1 MHFLIVSGH
10 RYAFLGPGGH
20 FLDHA
25 TNPCSLIKL
34 EIKLTQMTSKG
45 NYLASI
51 YQREEA
57 MPLLAYTAK
66 KDYNRELLIYSKK
79 ILIPTFKGLQLLQ

>member
-1 MHFLIVSGH
+1 MKWAS
-10 RYAFLGPGGH
+10 
-20 FLDHA
+20 D
-25 TNPCSLIKL
+25 
-34 EIKLTQMTSKG
+34 EMTSKG

-79 ILIPTFKGLQLLQ
+79 IIIPTFKGLQLLQWPWTHSPLIKLDTL